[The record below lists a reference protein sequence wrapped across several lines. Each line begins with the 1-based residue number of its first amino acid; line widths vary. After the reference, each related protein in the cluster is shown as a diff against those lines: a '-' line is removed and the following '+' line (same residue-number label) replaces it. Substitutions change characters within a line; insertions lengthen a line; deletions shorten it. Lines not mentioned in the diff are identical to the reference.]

1 MPLLKTCIIF
11 FLSILL
17 LSACK
22 TTKKVS
28 SKKANTKSNVSKKYT
43 PSSRQAYI
51 DRYSNLAIKEMLRTG
66 IPASITLA
74 QAVLESG
81 NGNSTLAR
89 NSKNHF
95 GIKCHSDWKGK
106 TFTWDDDKK
115 NECFRKYNSVEDSY
129 RDHSDFLKN
138 KSRYGFLFDLKP
150 SDYKAWSKGLKK
162 AGYATNPKYA
172 NLLIDII
179 EDNDLTVYDKGK
191 VSKKKEKVAQ
201 ASPTIVTPPPSSNA
215 PVITATTSTITTS
228 NNKTK
233 KAQNKG
239 VESTNYSELG
249 SEDFVIHTLTTERQI
264 KKINR
269 VDYVVVRSGD
279 TFKSLAEEFQLLKWE
294 ISKYNE
300 LDEDTNLESGQII
313 YLQAKR
319 SQAEKGLMFHIAG
332 DNETMWDIG
341 QKYAIKTRKLYE
353 LNEMKSGQEPNP
365 GQKLLLRESK

>member
-11 FLSILL
+11 LLSILL

-22 TTKKVS
+22 TTKKVN
-28 SKKANTKSNVSKKYT
+28 SKKANTKTNVSKKYT

-51 DRYSNLAIKEMLRTG
+51 DRYSNLAIKEMHRTG

-138 KSRYGFLFDLKP
+138 KSRYAFLFDLKP

-179 EDNDLTVYDKGK
+179 EDNDLTAYDKGK
-191 VSKKKEKVAQ
+191 VSRKKEKVAQ
-201 ASPTIVTPPPSSNA
+201 VAHTIVTPPPSNTA
-215 PVITATTSTITTS
+215 PATIAAATMSTS
-228 NNKTK
+228 NNSTK
-233 KAQNKG
+233 KVNNKG
-239 VESTNYSELG
+239 VESTNFSE
-249 SEDFVIHTLTTERQI
+249 SEDEDFVIHTLKTERQI

-269 VDYVVVRSGD
+269 VDYIVVRSGD
-279 TFKSLAEEFQLLKWE
+279 TFQSLAEEFQMLKWE

-319 SQAEKGLMFHIAG
+319 SQAEKGLIFHISG

-353 LNEMKSGQEPNP
+353 MNEMQSGEEPNP
-365 GQKLLLRESK
+365 GQRLILRESK